1 MSVVITFLATCIAV
15 AIPIQALYARDVW
28 MPQSPA
34 QAISSQLT
42 SVTCAFFGLGL
53 NCSTAGVKEAFEG
66 SSFERVTP
74 TPAVFDDWFQQ
85 NMRPVLD
92 GINAPVYELR
102 AKVVAA
108 LGNTDAIL
116 TPDDDVALEK
126 ETSLRRQICESRGG
140 SRLYCQKR
148 NPLPWD
154 ASSAML
160 ESRLSCPANTSFAND
175 HFGVPTSTRQAA
187 VLYLPLIDQELD
199 DVMLIA
205 NMTRALLPVF
215 QNNYRKSKTVRF
227 QRFVAA
233 DGVALIFPAVSAR
246 HIKPAYTSTSN
257 LNDLRESPSF
267 THSSCA
273 RQVVFVLDV
282 SSKNMH
288 FDILHR
294 SEALIFR
301 IFRLLNQYDLVQLV
315 LSSSASSKIALGSGT
330 GFVAADKITY
340 SALQTQL
347 GQVARSGQLFLDSGI
362 SLAQDLL
369 RSAPSTNPSCL
380 KKFLIVVSSDEASL
394 LPNTINRHIS
404 MGESRDAAGNSLQP
418 YFIFFSMDSGG
429 RSHLAEKFCEKKM
442 IHRSIPRM
450 ASAMYKGVDEIHD
463 SNDFFSTDASFAV
476 MRYCKFL
483 FELLIVS
490 GVGPSSAEDMNKI
503 VWSPPFHD
511 PAAAP
516 GSLIFTA
523 SAPVY
528 GFRV

>member
-1 MSVVITFLATCIAV
+1 M
-15 AIPIQALYARDVW
+15 
-28 MPQSPA
+28 
-34 QAISSQLT
+34 
-42 SVTCAFFGLGL
+42 GL
-53 NCSTAGVKEAFEG
+53 NCSTAGVKDAFEG
-66 SSFERVTP
+66 SSFDRAAP
-74 TPAVFDDWFQQ
+74 TPAMFDAWYQR
-85 NMRPVLD
+85 NMRHVLD
-92 GINAPVYELR
+92 AINAPVLDLR

-108 LGNTDAIL
+108 LSNTDSIL
-116 TPDDDVALEK
+116 VPDDGVALEK

-140 SRLYCQKR
+140 SRLFCQKLH
-148 NPLPWD
+148 PLPWD

-160 ESRLSCPANTSFAND
+160 ESRLSCPANSSFSID
-175 HFGVPTSTRQAA
+175 HFGVPISTQEAS
-187 VLYLPLIDQELD
+187 VLYLPLIDDELD

-205 NMTRALLPVF
+205 NMTRVLLPVF
-215 QNNYRKSKTVRF
+215 QNNYKKSKTVRF

-246 HIKPAYTSTSN
+246 HVKPTYTSTSN

-288 FDILHR
+288 FDIQHR

-301 IFRLLNQYDLVQLV
+301 IFRLLNQYDHVQLI
-315 LSSSASSKIALGSGT
+315 LSSSGSSKMVLESAT
-330 GFVAADKITY
+330 GFVAADAITY

-369 RSAPSTNPSCL
+369 RAAPSQHPSCL

-404 MGESRDAAGNSLQP
+404 LGESRDAAGSSQQP
-418 YFIFFSMDSGG
+418 HFIFFSMDSGG
-429 RSHLAEKFCEKKM
+429 RSRLAEKFCEKKM
-442 IHRSIPRM
+442 IYRSIPRM
-450 ASAMYKGVDEIHD
+450 DSKIYKGLDEIRD
-463 SNDFFSTDASFAV
+463 TNDFFATDASFAV
-476 MRYCKFL
+476 MRYCTFL
-483 FELLIVS
+483 FELLIVN
-490 GVGPSSAEDMNKI
+490 GVGPGSADDMNKV
-503 VWSPPFHD
+503 VWSPPFYD

-516 GSLIFTA
+516 GSLIFTT

-528 GFRV
+528 VISFLLQCLFVTLWTATPAARERFVSVAL